1 MSMTAAASLPL
12 PDSACPKCALSGAA
26 VGLLGIILLVKV
38 MVFSA
43 PAPVLLPVVEDCDL
57 SREACGVAL
66 PDGTQLELG
75 FRPLPLSTAEPFDV
89 ELRLAD
95 GRVAVATVEITATDP
110 PMGSSRVTLDPVK
123 PGLYRGKTA
132 LPVCIAGHG
141 EWLATVELAGKD
153 GIVRIPFRFET
164 GRGGQ

>member
-12 PDSACPKCALSGAA
+12 LDSACPKCALTGAA
-26 VGLLGIILLVKV
+26 VGLLAVMLLVKV
-38 MVFSA
+38 MMFSA
-43 PAPVLLPVVEDCDL
+43 PAPVLLPVDEECDL
-57 SREACGVAL
+57 SRKACSAVL
-66 PDGTQLELG
+66 PDGTTLELG

-89 ELRLAD
+89 ELRAAD
-95 GRVAVATVEITATDP
+95 GREAAASVEITATDP
-110 PMGSSRVTLDPVK
+110 PMGSSRVTLDPIE

-141 EWLATVELAGKD
+141 EWLATVELASKD
-153 GIVRIPFRFET
+153 SIVQIPFRFET